1 MYILLLK
8 QIGICINNGGINMD
22 KQRLSEI
29 LKQERINE
37 IYYNDCPV
45 WVQEIHDT
53 HAKIRFFKW
62 TKGKRCIY

>member
-1 MYILLLK
+1 M
-8 QIGICINNGGINMD
+8 N

-29 LKQERINE
+29 LNQEGINE

-45 WVQEIHDT
+45 WVQEIHET

-62 TKGKRCIY
+62 SKRKRCIY